1 MTDRPCKLNGSQPRT
16 PAGASSPRRVSA
28 PVAPLPLCRDQSS
41 RIRTVGARVLLALSL
56 LGLIPGASAAQGFG
70 PAAASRSGS
79 WIGLGAG
86 HGLTALRC
94 GICESDRGQSGLGG
108 YVRAGGTFSE
118 RLLLGGEA
126 THWRRSEGDVQER
139 TSGLTATGYWYPDPQ
154 HGYYLRFGAGLTWY
168 RAAEDDIALTAQL
181 LSLVSGVGYEMRVNH
196 RVSLVPFANVMVT
209 AQGDMLRVDTRNGG
223 YTATRVTDD
232 LGLLSLHIG
241 IGITRH

>member
-1 MTDRPCKLNGSQPRT
+1 MTLF
-16 PAGASSPRRVSA
+16 
-28 PVAPLPLCRDQSS
+28 
-41 RIRTVGARVLLALSL
+41 L
-56 LGLIPGASAAQGFG
+56 LGLMPGAADAQGFG

-108 YVRAGGTFSE
+108 YVRAGGTYSE

-126 THWRRSEGDVQER
+126 THWRRSEGDVQES
-139 TSGLTATGYWYPDPQ
+139 TSGLTATGFWYPDPA

-181 LSLVSGVGYEMRVNH
+181 LSLVSGVGYEMRVNPG
-196 RVSLVPFANVMVT
+196 VSLVPFANVMVT

-223 YTATRVTDD
+223 YSATRVTDD
-232 LGLLSLHIG
+232 LGLLSLQIG